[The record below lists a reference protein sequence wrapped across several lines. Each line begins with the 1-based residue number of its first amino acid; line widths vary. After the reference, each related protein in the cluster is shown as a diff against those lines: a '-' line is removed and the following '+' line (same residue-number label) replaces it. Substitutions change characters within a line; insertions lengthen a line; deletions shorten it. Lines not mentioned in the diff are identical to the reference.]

1 VNEGTSVATARPL
14 APEGARSP
22 TRRFRG
28 VADWPWAVILVGGLS
43 VVGIIRLAL
52 SLHGTYSSG
61 GDVAFLEL
69 QIRQVL
75 HGEVS
80 LGPYSRYGWHHP
92 GPLVFYLYAPLYWL
106 TGESSRSLFLSSWVL
121 NSAGGLGAVLVARR
135 RFGEGTAR
143 LVAAGFLVYVYC
155 AGFTSLIDPWN
166 PSLLP
171 MPMLFLMVCAAAG
184 AAGSAW
190 GVAGALVAA
199 SFLIQTH
206 IATTLLAGVLV
217 LVAIGGYVHSRF
229 AGAGRAGAGLVR
241 KGLLLWVLPLAVIW
255 AAPLAQQVT
264 ASNGN
269 LTTIAHFY
277 LHPPASAGPSTH
289 TVRQALQVVS
299 DYSTVVPAGPPAVG
313 DVGAHA
319 GRLLWA
325 SALAVIGVA
334 VAVAWRRRSKFM
346 AWLSLLTPLG
356 MAVAT
361 LSALRAI
368 GPYYGYLFFWCQTL
382 ALPALIAL
390 GALVFDYIRRPATHR
405 RRSGRLAP
413 LAGAAGLLVVTGLAV
428 SAVTSPPTNS
438 VPDSPTSRAV
448 AARIEQIVGS
458 RQTVF
463 TVDVVQQD
471 FADGA
476 LVLELAKDGYRFRM
490 SPEMDL
496 YDGDTSQAA
505 VGPVVELEDVYTAPP
520 EVLPGTHVMSLG
532 NLELWVVPVAS

>member
-1 VNEGTSVATARPL
+1 VNDGAPVAAAARPP
-14 APEGARSP
+14 APAAAGRVS
-22 TRRFRG
+22 RRRG
-28 VADWPWAVILVGGLS
+28 DVTGWPWAILPVLG
-43 VVGIIRLAL
+43 VAAIGIIRLAL
-52 SLHGTYSSG
+52 SFHGTYSSG

-75 HGEVS
+75 HGGVS

-92 GPLVFYLYAPLYWL
+92 GPFVFYLYAPLYWL
-106 TGESSRSLFLSSWVL
+106 TGEDSRSLFLSSWLL
-121 NSAGGLGAVLVARR
+121 NCACGLGAVLVARR
-135 RFGEGTAR
+135 RFGEAAAWITA
-143 LVAAGFLVYVYC
+143 AAFLLYVYC
-155 AGFTSLIDPWN
+155 AGFVSLIDPWN

-217 LVAIGGYVHSRF
+217 LVALGGFAYTRFAHTPF
-229 AGAGRAGAGLVR
+229 AGADRARLLR
-241 KGLLLWVLPLAVIW
+241 KGLLLWALPLAVLWI
-255 AAPLAQQVT
+255 APLGQQVT
-264 ASNGN
+264 SSNGN
-269 LTTIAHFY
+269 LTAIAHFY

-299 DYSTVVPAGPPAVG
+299 DYSTVVPAGQPAVG

-325 SALAVIGVA
+325 AAYAVAGIAG
-334 VAVAWRRRSKFM
+334 AVAWRRRSKFM

-356 MAVAT
+356 LAVAT
-361 LSALRAI
+361 VSALRAI
-368 GPYYGYLFFWCQTL
+368 GPYYGYLFFWCQPL
-382 ALPALIAL
+382 GLPALIAL
-390 GALVFDYIRRPATHR
+390 GAIVVERFRS
-405 RRSGRLAP
+405 RSGRLAR
-413 LAGAAGLLVVTGLAV
+413 LAAAAGLLAVAGLAV
-428 SAVTSPPTNS
+428 SAVTSARTS
-438 VPDSPTSRAV
+438 SIPDSPTSRAV
-448 AARIEQIVGS
+448 AARIEQVVGS

-476 LVLELAKDGYRFRM
+476 LVLKLAKDGYRFHM
-490 SPEMDL
+490 APAMDL
-496 YDGDTSQAA
+496 YHGDTSRPA
-505 VGPVVELEDVYTAPP
+505 VGPVMELEDVYTATP
-520 EVLPGTHVMSLG
+520 EVLPGTHVMTLG
-532 NLELWVVPVAS
+532 NLQLWVAQAAS